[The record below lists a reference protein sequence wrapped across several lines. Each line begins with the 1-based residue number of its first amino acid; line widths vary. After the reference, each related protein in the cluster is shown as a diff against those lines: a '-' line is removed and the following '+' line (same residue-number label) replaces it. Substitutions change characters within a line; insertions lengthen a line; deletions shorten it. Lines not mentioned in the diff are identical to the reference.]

1 MTSFDWFAMAF
12 LLSLAVALLIAFF
25 LYLRTAYRNG
35 GWREV
40 KISFFIAI
48 GAIFGLNNTP
58 TTENSDLEILKEALN
73 PVTR

>member
-25 LYLRTAYRNG
+25 LYLGTAYRNG

-48 GAIFGLNNTP
+48 GAIAGLYIIRAA
-58 TTENSDLEILKEALN
+58 ENSDLEILKEALN